1 LRRRLTGLALSQRLQ
16 GWRESKVTI
25 WERKADFRIE
35 QRFSSGLPL
44 SVDIA
49 TDQNRVLSRRLRTDY
64 CSKVVADGVAQRRVS
79 MVVLGFNPLARKV
92 QHSSSV
98 EQ

>member
-1 LRRRLTGLALSQRLQ
+1 LALSQRLQ

-25 WERKADFRIE
+25 LERKADFRIE

-49 TDQNRVLSRRLRTDY
+49 TDEPESYL
-64 CSKVVADGVAQRRVS
+64 ADCA
-79 MVVLGFNPLARKV
+79 LTTARK
-92 QHSSSV
+92 
-98 EQ
+98 

>member
-1 LRRRLTGLALSQRLQ
+1 MYPAGSGQELSLRRRLTDLALSQRLQ

-25 WERKADFRIE
+25 LERKADFRIE

-49 TDQNRVLSRRLRTDY
+49 TDETESYL
-64 CSKVVADGVAQRRVS
+64 ADCA
-79 MVVLGFNPLARKV
+79 LTTARK
-92 QHSSSV
+92 
-98 EQ
+98 